1 MTDTIEELK
10 NSFFAKEIIRRLY
23 QKTRDVAFIAEET
36 SKLLDKRSP
45 GRFISEPM
53 VKKFIAQITE
63 DALSDERET
72 NKIVNSMLKSIGQ
85 DLDGNIELKEKKEKE
100 LFDKNSPQN
109 TLKYCQVCV
118 DKEVERGVVSA

>member
-72 NKIVNSMLKSIGQ
+72 NKIVNSM
-85 DLDGNIELKEKKEKE
+85 
-100 LFDKNSPQN
+100 
-109 TLKYCQVCV
+109 
-118 DKEVERGVVSA
+118 